1 MEKATILIVDDE
13 PRYVRLISANLEV
26 EGYQVLKAF
35 SGEQTLEIL
44 VDHEVDLVLLDVMM
58 PNLNGFETCKRIR
71 NFSHI
76 PVIMVTAKGDESDRI
91 QGLDVGADDYI
102 VKPFSAEELL
112 ARVRAVLRRS
122 KFSREVGAHSPTF
135 RHGNLRI
142 DFIKAE
148 VYKNDERIM
157 LSATEYRLLLQFAH
171 NVGRILNT
179 EELLTSVWGE
189 EYENEKEILWVT
201 ISRLRSKL
209 EDDTENIKHIVTRT
223 GLGYTMPAIPIEGNE
238 E

>member
-1 MEKATILIVDDE
+1 MGKTTILVVDDE

-26 EGYQVLKAF
+26 EGYEVLKAF
-35 SGEQTLEIL
+35 NGEQTLELL

-58 PNLNGFETCKRIR
+58 PGLHGFETCKRIR
-71 NFSHI
+71 NFSHV

-91 QGLDVGADDYI
+91 EGLDVGADDYI

-122 KFSREVGAHSPTF
+122 KFSREVSLSPTF
-135 RHGNLRI
+135 EHDNLRI
-142 DFIKAE
+142 DFARAE
-148 VYKNDERIM
+148 VYRNDERVM
-157 LSATEYRLLLQFAH
+157 LSATEYRLLLQFSH
-171 NVGRILNT
+171 NIGRVLSA

-189 EYENEKEILWVT
+189 EYRHEKEILWVT

-209 EDDTENIKHIVTRT
+209 EDDSGNLKHIVTRT
-223 GLGYTMPAIPIEGNE
+223 GLGYTMPRLSIEDTE
-238 E
+238 S